1 MNSIEGAGV
10 EETVDDE
17 ASSLEAS
24 FGTGPGDALAAAA
37 LAAGLALSG
46 VACCGEGPTEIW
58 MWSICPHDTPDCST
72 LQSCD
77 AGGALDASLPDV
89 LDAGRLD
96 HGLQPPMP
104 RPRTD
109 AGDEPPPMPPP
120 RPDAGE
126 EPPPMPPPRPG
137 AGARSH
143 PRCLPLVPARVRSH
157 PRCLHRCHLRRCRPR
172 RHHE

>member
-1 MNSIEGAGV
+1 METKSDQSGVV
-10 EETVDDE
+10 EEAAGDSV
-17 ASSLEAS
+17 SSKPRSALGQS
-24 FGTGPGDALAAAA
+24 ALAAAA

-46 VACCGEGPTEIW
+46 VACGEGPTGNGLDVEH
-58 MWSICPHDTPDCST
+58 MPPMAPPDCST

-96 HGLQPPMP
+96 QGLQPPMP

-126 EPPPMPPPRPG
+126 
-137 AGARSH
+137 
-143 PRCLPLVPARVRSH
+143 
-157 PRCLHRCHLRRCRPR
+157 
-172 RHHE
+172 

>member
-1 MNSIEGAGV
+1 MVMNSIEGAGV

-17 ASSLEAS
+17 ASSKPRSALGQS
-24 FGTGPGDALAAAA
+24 ALAAAA

-46 VACCGEGPTEIW
+46 VACGEGPTGNLDVEH
-58 MWSICPHDTPDCST
+58 MPPMTPPDCST

-126 EPPPMPPPRPG
+126 EPPPMPPPRPD
-137 AGARSH
+137 AGEEPPPMPP
-143 PRCLPLVPARVRSH
+143 PRPDA
-157 PRCLHRCHLRRCRPR
+157 
-172 RHHE
+172 